1 VSVARRN
8 RPRPTVGRVLTVVG
22 LYVLMTLVAVSILF
36 PVVWML
42 YSSIKTNQQILNNVF
57 SLPTAFNL
65 ENYRNLFNGGQMP
78 VWLANSVIVT
88 LVSVVG
94 IAILSA
100 LAAYGFAA
108 FSFRGKEKL
117 FIFCLIGLMIPP
129 QALIVSG
136 FKWMSLF
143 ALIGSRWALI
153 LTYLGWISFGVLVL
167 RNFFQ
172 AVPKEIIEAARIDG
186 ANHWRIF
193 TRIMLPL
200 ARPSIGTVVVLN
212 FMWVW
217 NDFIYPLVYVD
228 SADRYTIPLGILQ
241 YQSRLGVQWGTQ
253 MAALSVAAGVPL
265 LIYLIFQ
272 RQFIRGIL
280 AGSLKG

>member
-1 VSVARRN
+1 MARKHRL
-8 RPRPTVGRVLTVVG
+8 PSPGRVTAVLG
-22 LYVLMTLVAVSILF
+22 IYVLMTLVAVSILF

-42 YSSIKTNQQILNNVF
+42 YSSIKSNQDILSNVF
-57 SLPTAFNL
+57 SLPTSIKTA
-65 ENYRNLFNGGQMP
+65 NYHNLFAGGQMP
-78 VWLANSVIVT
+78 IWLLNSAVITV
-88 LVSVVG
+88 VSVAG

-100 LAAYGFAA
+100 LAAYGFAT

-117 FIFCLIGLMIPP
+117 FVFCLIGLMIPP

-172 AVPKEIIEAARIDG
+172 AVPREIIEAARIDG
-186 ANHWRIF
+186 AGHWRIF
-193 TRIMLPL
+193 SRIMVPL

-217 NDFIYPLVYVD
+217 NDFIYPLVYVN

-265 LIYLIFQ
+265 LVYLIFQ

>member
-1 VSVARRN
+1 MARRKH
-8 RPRPTVGRVLTVVG
+8 RPVTPGRAVAVTG

-36 PVVWML
+36 PVIWML
-42 YSSIKTNQQILNNVF
+42 YSSIKSNQDILTSVF
-57 SLPTAFNL
+57 ALPHHFDTS
-65 ENYRNLFNGGQMP
+65 NYRNLFNGGQMP
-78 VWLANSVIVT
+78 IWLLNSGLITV
-88 LVSVVG
+88 VSVAG
-94 IAILSA
+94 IAVMSA
-100 LAAYGFAA
+100 LAAYA
-108 FSFRGKEKL
+108 FTAFEFRGKEKL
-117 FIFCLIGLMIPP
+117 FVFCLIGLMIPP

-172 AVPKEIIEAARIDG
+172 AVPKEIVEAARIDG
-186 ANHWRIF
+186 AGHWRIF
-193 TRIMLPL
+193 SRIMLPL

-265 LIYLIFQ
+265 IVYLIFQ
-272 RQFIRGIL
+272 RQFIRGVL

>member
-1 VSVARRN
+1 MARRKH
-8 RPRPTVGRVLTVVG
+8 RPVTPGRAVAVTG
-22 LYVLMTLVAVSILF
+22 LYLLMTLVAVSILF

-42 YSSIKTNQQILNNVF
+42 YSSIKSNQDILTNVF
-57 SLPTAFNL
+57 ALPHHFDTS
-65 ENYRNLFNGGQMP
+65 NYRNLFNGGQMP
-78 VWLANSVIVT
+78 IWLLNSGLITV
-88 LVSVVG
+88 VSVAG
-94 IAILSA
+94 IAVMSA
-100 LAAYGFAA
+100 LAAYAFAA
-108 FSFRGKEKL
+108 FEFRGKEKL
-117 FIFCLIGLMIPP
+117 FVFCLIGLMIPP

-186 ANHWRIF
+186 AGHWRIF
-193 TRIMLPL
+193 RRIMLPL

-241 YQSRLGVQWGTQ
+241 FQSRLGVQWGTQ

-265 LIYLIFQ
+265 IVYLIFQ
-272 RQFIRGIL
+272 RQFIRGVL